1 MGLHILHRRHPA
13 AGVRHNGSPSNV
25 LIGVRCGNGLAG
37 ASAAHAQ
44 QILERRQREILPLT
58 AAYLVFYECLKL
70 KSMPT
75 VMRNLFKG
83 MFLSIVREVFNLR
96 LRNEVSDPLPK
107 HQTAGWKGMRT
118 LDLENDLVMNE
129 AA

>member
-13 AGVRHNGSPSNV
+13 PGVRHNGSPSNM
-25 LIGVRCGNGLAG
+25 LIGVQCGNGTAG

-44 QILERRQREILPLT
+44 QVLERRQREILPLT
-58 AAYLVFYECLKL
+58 TAYLVFCECLKL

-75 VMRNLFKG
+75 VKRNLFKG

-96 LRNEVSDPLPK
+96 LRNEVFDPLPR

-118 LDLENDLVMNE
+118 LNLENILV
-129 AA
+129 AKGAV